1 MTEMLTEEDT
11 KQRLITPALQHAGW
25 SATQMMMEYDLRSDR
40 FRIVP
45 DQNRA
50 VKESTRA
57 KADYLL
63 CYGINRPIAVLE
75 AKRQGRQDSEGLDQ
89 AIVYAKK
96 LGIPFAYSSSGNKFI
111 EYNIHTGRQR
121 ELTLESFPSPG
132 ELWSKWCNIRDV
144 HPRDKKQLEATTKY
158 TNMDGKTPPITQ
170 RWMVGPLVITKWL
183 LLTRLSMP
191 LSQTIESAPSLLWQ
205 RVPEKHSRLFKLF
218 GVCGKLGSLAMF
230 SILLIAT
237 NS

>member
-75 AKRQGRQDSEGLDQ
+75 AKRQGRPDSEGLDQ

-111 EYNIHTGRQR
+111 EYNIHK
-121 ELTLESFPSPG
+121 ENFLLNLSLLLEIFG
-132 ELWSKWCNIRDV
+132 VNG
-144 HPRDKKQLEATTKY
+144 ATFVTYIQETKS
-158 TNMDGKTPPITQ
+158 NWKPPPITR

-205 RVPEKHSRLFKLF
+205 RVPAKHSRLFKLF